1 MSLQEKLTAMKDK
14 FESKMQPD
22 AIAIMHRATS
32 DLAQSGIMDHILKV
46 GALAPQFMLPDQE
59 DRLIYSA
66 ELLAKGPVVISFYR
80 GAW

>member
-14 FESKMQPD
+14 FESKMEPD

-66 ELLAKGPVVISFYR
+66 EILAKGPVIINFYR